1 MNAYL
6 SRKLRVISFILIVM
20 VVFLHAHNI
29 SGKGDLLNYYVQ
41 NFISTG
47 ITKISVALFFVI
59 SGYLF
64 FFNIKEGNLQA
75 FLTKIKSRSRTVLL
89 PYLLWSLWGI
99 LLFFLLQSL
108 PFSKSFFNS
117 DLLAEKSSLELLHI
131 FFIKPLPYQLWFLRH
146 LFVFALL
153 SPLIY
158 FLTKSPIAGLV
169 SFALALGLTL
179 YTLFG
184 LQFSILKIAAIV
196 LALLSV
202 LFYVPKTSY
211 PQLGILA
218 LVLILLLKIVEIP
231 ENDFIHNRSIAYFCL
246 GCYLG
251 IHQQKWVKYNFSQFG
266 MVATALWIALVA
278 WRIMGDSQDLIND
291 KLWRNFIQHFEYFVG
306 IFALWSLYDFF
317 QKGKEN
323 TQKALPTF
331 LAFAFFLYVS
341 HEPILTIIK
350 KLGLKA
356 LGKGSLNQLLL
367 YFAAP
372 LITIG
377 ICIVVGILLK
387 KITPK
392 IYSVLTGGR

>member
-6 SRKLRVISFILIVM
+6 SRKLKVISFILIVM

-29 SGKGDLLNYYVQ
+29 NGKGDLLNYYVQ

-64 FFNIKEGNLQA
+64 FFNIRAG
-75 FLTKIKSRSRTVLL
+75 KIQEFVSKIQSRSRTILL

-108 PFSKSFFNS
+108 AFSKSFFNS
-117 DLLAEKSSLELLHI
+117 DLLSEKSFSELLHVL
-131 FFIKPLPYQLWFLRH
+131 FVKPLPYQLWFLRH

-158 FLTKSPIAGLV
+158 FIARYAKWTLLV
-169 SFALALGLTL
+169 
-179 YTLFG
+179 
-184 LQFSILKIAAIV
+184 IIAV
-196 LALLSV
+196 
-202 LFYVPKTSY
+202 
-211 PQLGILA
+211 
-218 LVLILLLKIVEIP
+218 LLLKIVEIP
-231 ENDFIHNRSIAYFCL
+231 ENDFIHNRSLAYFCL

-251 IHQQKWVKYNFSQFG
+251 IYGQEWVKRAFPKFG
-266 MVATALWIALVA
+266 IGATMLWFALVA
-278 WRIMGDSQDLIND
+278 WRIIGDSQAFIND
-291 KLWRNFIQHFEYFVG
+291 KLWRNFIQHLEFFIG

-317 QKGKEN
+317 QKNNPKS
-323 TQKALPTF
+323 QKALSAF

-350 KLGLKA
+350 KLLIKA
-356 LGKGSLNQLLL
+356 VGNGSINQLVI

-377 ICIVVGILLK
+377 LCITVGMILK
-387 KITPK
+387 RFVPK
-392 IYSVLTGGR
+392 VYSVLTGGR